1 MTNRTRILSDPLHHI
16 RKTVDL
22 NLQEIKYP
30 GVTHIIIRITPDDLE
45 KYVTINVDLY
55 SHDTR
60 FIFIKNNLSLLKS
73 LFNLPQIKKSHPGHI
88 RYYASFD
95 NFVDVIAV
103 ELKASGCMD
112 PKHAIVEL
120 IEPWSIGV
128 TQIQFFTVM

>member
-1 MTNRTRILSDPLHHI
+1 MTNKTRILSDPLHRI

-30 GVTHIIIRITPDDLE
+30 GVTHIVIRITPENLE

-55 SHDTR
+55 SYDTR
-60 FIFIKNNLSLLKS
+60 FIFIKNNLFLLKN
-73 LFNLPQIKKSHPGHI
+73 LFILPQIKKSHPGYI

-103 ELKASGCMD
+103 ELKASGCTD